1 MTTQTEPLV
10 LQARAKAGIDEV
22 RQALTDP
29 KALNLWLSEHSNVDL
44 PGTFEFWG
52 RSIPEGDA
60 PHQRVVGYDGST
72 LTLAWTLGG
81 EETTTEIT
89 LTPDA
94 DDATV
99 IKLSQTH
106 FDFAD
111 AISGANIRGV
121 LQTFWSLAL
130 ANLVDHIEGRE
141 LTTRPDFTSPVF
153 EGEALID
160 APIEQVYS
168 SLTESEKASAWFG
181 YPVGI
186 DARKGGRFAMGGFDV
201 NPGVEIIDLV
211 EGRKMSTDW
220 GPAGIST
227 WELAE
232 SDGKTRLTF
241 VMSGF
246 DESNPPYGAWLGWL
260 SGVAALRR
268 YSELPD
274 WSIWVA

>member
-1 MTTQTEPLV
+1 MTEPLV
-10 LQARAKAGIDEV
+10 LQVRAKAGIDDV

-29 KALNLWLSEHSNVDL
+29 KALNLWLGEHSTVDL

-52 RSIPEGDA
+52 RYIPEGDA
-60 PHQRVVGYDGST
+60 PHQRVLGYDGST

-81 EETTTEIT
+81 EETITEIT
-89 LTPDA
+89 LTSDG

-99 IKLSQTH
+99 VKLSQTG
-106 FDFAD
+106 FDYAD

-121 LQTFWSLAL
+121 LQTFWSLAF
-130 ANLVDHIEGRE
+130 ANLVDHLDGRE

-153 EGEALID
+153 AGEALID
-160 APIEQVYS
+160 APVAQVYS

-181 YPVGI
+181 YPVEI
-186 DARKGGRFAMGGFDV
+186 DLRKGGRFAMGGFDAG
-201 NPGVEIIDLV
+201 PGVEIVDLV
-211 EGRKMSTDW
+211 EGRKMSMDW
-220 GPAGIST
+220 GDGGIST

-268 YSELPD
+268 YNELPD
-274 WSIWVA
+274 WKIWAA

>member
-1 MTTQTEPLV
+1 MTTPTEPLV
-10 LQARAKAGIDEV
+10 LHVRARVGIDDA
-22 RQALTDP
+22 RQGLTDP
-29 KALNLWLSEHSNVDL
+29 KALNRWLGEHSTVDL

-52 RSIPEGDA
+52 RYIPDGDA
-60 PHQRVVGYDGST
+60 PHQRVLGYDGST

-89 LTPDA
+89 LTPDG
-94 DDATV
+94 DDATA

-130 ANLVDHIEGRE
+130 TNLVDHLEGRE
-141 LTTRPDFTSPVF
+141 LTTRPDFTSSIF

-168 SLTESEKASAWFG
+168 SLTESEKMSDWFG
-181 YPVGI
+181 FPVGI
-186 DARKGGRFAMGGFDV
+186 DARKGGRFAMGGFDAG
-201 NPGVEIIDLV
+201 PGVEIVDLV
-211 EGRKMSTDW
+211 EGQKMALDW

-246 DESNPPYGAWLGWL
+246 DESNPPYGAWTGWL
-260 SGVAALRR
+260 SGVAMLRR
-268 YSELPD
+268 YNELPD
-274 WSIWVA
+274 WQIRAA

>member
-1 MTTQTEPLV
+1 MTEPLI

-29 KALNLWLSEHSNVDL
+29 KALNLWLGEHSTVDL

-52 RSIPEGDA
+52 RYIPEGDA
-60 PHQRVVGYDGST
+60 PHQRVLGYDGRT
-72 LTLAWTLGG
+72 LKLAWFLGG
-81 EETTTEIT
+81 EDTTTEIT
-89 LTPDA
+89 LIPES
-94 DDATV
+94 DDSTV
-99 IKLSQTH
+99 IKVEQSH

-130 ANLVDHIEGRE
+130 ANLVDHLEGRE
-141 LTTRPDFTSPVF
+141 LTTRPDFTSSTF

-160 APIEQVYS
+160 APIAQVYS
-168 SLTESEKASAWFG
+168 SLTESEKVSAWFG
-181 YPVGI
+181 YPIGI
-186 DARKGGRFAMGGFDV
+186 EARIGGRYAVGGFDSGAAAKV
-201 NPGVEIIDLV
+201 VDLV
-211 EGRKMSTDW
+211 EGSKMSIDW
-220 GPAGIST
+220 GPAGVST

-246 DESNPPYGAWLGWL
+246 DTDNPPYGAWIGWL
-260 SGVAALRR
+260 SGVAELRR
-268 YSELPD
+268 FNEQKD
-274 WSIWVA
+274 WHSIWVAAV

>member
-1 MTTQTEPLV
+1 MTEPLI

-29 KALNLWLSEHSNVDL
+29 KALNLWLGEHSTVDL

-52 RSIPEGDA
+52 RYIPEGDA
-60 PHQRVVGYDGST
+60 PHQRVLAYDGQT
-72 LTLAWTLGG
+72 LKLAWFLGG

-89 LTPDA
+89 LTPEG
-94 DDATV
+94 DDSTV
-99 IKLSQTH
+99 VKLEQSH

-130 ANLVDHIEGRE
+130 ANLADHLEGRE
-141 LTTRPDFTSPVF
+141 LTTRPDFTSSTF

-160 APIEQVYS
+160 APIALVYS
-168 SLTESEKASAWFG
+168 ALTEPAKASAWFG
-181 YPVGI
+181 YPVDI
-186 DARKGGRFAMGGFDV
+186 DLRKGGRFAMGGFDAG
-201 NPGVEIIDLV
+201 PGVEIVDLV
-211 EGRKMSTDW
+211 EGRKMSMDW

-227 WELAE
+227 WELAD
-232 SDGKTRLTF
+232 SGGKTRLTF

-246 DESNPPYGAWLGWL
+246 DEGNPPYGAWLGWL
-260 SGVAALRR
+260 SGVASLRR
-268 YSELPD
+268 FNEQKD
-274 WSIWVA
+274 WQSIWVA

>member
-1 MTTQTEPLV
+1 MTEPLI
-10 LQARAKAGIDEV
+10 LQARAQAGIDDV

-29 KALNLWLSEHSNVDL
+29 KALNVWLGEHSTVDL

-52 RSIPEGDA
+52 RYIPEGDA
-60 PHQRVVGYDGST
+60 PHQRVLAYDDRT
-72 LTLAWTLGG
+72 LRLAWLLDG

-89 LTPDA
+89 LIPEG
-94 DDATV
+94 DDSTV
-99 IKLSQTH
+99 VRLSQSH

-111 AISGANIRGV
+111 AISGATIRGV

-130 ANLVDHIEGRE
+130 ANLVDYLDGRE

-153 EGEALID
+153 TGEALID
-160 APIEQVYS
+160 APLAQVYA

-181 YPVGI
+181 FPIGI
-186 DARKGGRFAMGGFDV
+186 EPYAGGRFAMGGFDAG
-201 NPGVEIIDLV
+201 PGATVVEVV
-211 EGRKMSTDW
+211 EGRTMSVDW
-220 GPAGIST
+220 GPTGIST

-260 SGVAALRR
+260 SGVASLRR
-268 YSELPD
+268 FNEQKN
-274 WSIWVA
+274 WQSIWVS

>member
-1 MTTQTEPLV
+1 MTEPLI
-10 LQARAKAGIDEV
+10 LQVRAKAGLDDV

-29 KALNLWLSEHSNVDL
+29 KALNSWLGEHSKVDL
-44 PGTFEFWG
+44 PETFEFWG
-52 RSIPEGDA
+52 RYIPEGDA
-60 PHQRVVGYDGST
+60 PHQRVLGYDGNT

-89 LTPDA
+89 LIPE
-94 DDATV
+94 DDRTTV
-99 IKLSQTH
+99 IKLSQSH

-130 ANLVDHIEGRE
+130 ANLVDHLEGRE
-141 LTTRPDFTSPVF
+141 LTTRPDFTSADF
-153 EGEALID
+153 RGEAVID
-160 APIEQVYS
+160 APAAQVYA
-168 SLTESEKASAWFG
+168 SLTDSAKASAWFG
-181 YPVGI
+181 YPVDI
-186 DARKGGRFAMGGFDV
+186 DARLGGRFAMGGFDAG
-201 NPGVEIIDLV
+201 PGVEIIDLV
-211 EGRKMSTDW
+211 EGQKMSIDW

-232 SDGKTRLTF
+232 SGGKTRLTF

-268 YSELPD
+268 FNELED
-274 WSIWVA
+274 WRIFAA

>member
-1 MTTQTEPLV
+1 MTEPLV
-10 LQARAKAGIDEV
+10 LQVRAHHGLDEV
-22 RQALTDP
+22 RQALIDP
-29 KALNLWLSEHSNVDL
+29 KALNRWLGEHSTVDL

-52 RSIPEGDA
+52 RYIPEGDA

-89 LTPDA
+89 LVPQGDES
-94 DDATV
+94 TV

-121 LQTFWSLAL
+121 LQTFWALAL
-130 ANLVDHIEGRE
+130 ANLVDYLDGRE
-141 LTTRPDFTSPVF
+141 LTTRPDFTSATF
-153 EGEALID
+153 SGEALID
-160 APIEQVYS
+160 APAAQVYA
-168 SLTESEKASAWFG
+168 SLTESEKASEWFG
-181 YPVGI
+181 FPIGI
-186 DARKGGRFAMGGFDV
+186 EPYVGGRFAMGGFDTGPAAEV
-201 NPGVEIIDLV
+201 VEVV
-211 EGRKMSTDW
+211 EGQKMSVDW

-232 SDGKTRLTF
+232 SEGKTRLTF

-260 SGVAALRR
+260 SGVAGLRR
-268 YSELPD
+268 YNELAD
-274 WSIWVA
+274 WQVWVA

>member
-1 MTTQTEPLV
+1 MTEPLI
-10 LQARAKAGIDEV
+10 LQVRAKAGIDEV

-29 KALNLWLSEHSNVDL
+29 KTLNLWLGEYSTVDL

-52 RSIPEGDA
+52 RHIPEGDA
-60 PHQRVVGYDGST
+60 PHQRVLAYDGQT
-72 LTLAWTLGG
+72 LKLAWFLGG

-89 LTPDA
+89 LTPET
-94 DDATV
+94 DDSTV
-99 IKLSQTH
+99 IRLEQSH

-121 LQTFWSLAL
+121 LQSFWSLAL
-130 ANLVDHIEGRE
+130 INLVDHLEGRE
-141 LTTRPDFTSPVF
+141 LTTRPDFTSQIF

-160 APIEQVYS
+160 APIAQVYS
-168 SLTESEKASAWFG
+168 SLTEPEKASEWFG
-181 YPVGI
+181 YPVDI
-186 DARKGGRFAMGGFDV
+186 DLRKGGRFAMGGFDAG
-201 NPGVEIIDLV
+201 PGVEIVDLV
-211 EGRKMSTDW
+211 EGRKMSMDW

-232 SDGKTRLTF
+232 SGGKTRLTF

-246 DESNPPYGAWLGWL
+246 DESNPPYGAWIGWL
-260 SGVAALRR
+260 NGAAVLRR

-274 WSIWVA
+274 WQIQVA

>member
-1 MTTQTEPLV
+1 MTQTEPLV

-29 KALNLWLSEHSNVDL
+29 KALNLWLGEHSTVDL

-52 RSIPEGDA
+52 RYIPEGDA
-60 PHQRVVGYDGST
+60 PHQRVLTYDGST
-72 LTLAWTLGG
+72 LRLAWTLGG
-81 EETTTEIT
+81 EETATEIS
-89 LTPDA
+89 LTA
-94 DDATV
+94 EGDDATL
-99 IKLSQTH
+99 ITLSQSH

-130 ANLVDHIEGRE
+130 ANFVDYLEGRE
-141 LTTRPDFTSPVF
+141 LTTRPDFTSPTF

-160 APIEQVYS
+160 APVDQVYS
-168 SLTESEKASAWFG
+168 ALTEPAKASDWFG
-181 YPVGI
+181 YPVDI
-186 DARKGGRFAMGGFDV
+186 DLRQGGRFAMGGFDAG
-201 NPGVEIIDLV
+201 PGVEIVDLV
-211 EGRKMSTDW
+211 EGRKMSMDW
-220 GPAGIST
+220 GPAGISS

-232 SDGKTRLTF
+232 SEGKTRLTF

-268 YSELPD
+268 YNELAD
-274 WSIWVA
+274 WRIWAA